1 MTQQMK
7 VEKVRGDEKARR
19 GKLEKQILLK
29 RLFWLSLIYTRQH
42 PTTNITNVV
51 TITNE
56 KKENFPRGE
65 KVNHSRNA
73 FSKNTKNE

>member
-1 MTQQMK
+1 MKDRMTQQMK
-7 VEKVRGDEKARR
+7 AEKVRGDEKARR

-56 KKENFPRGE
+56 KRKTSREVKKWIILETPFP
-65 KVNHSRNA
+65 KH
-73 FSKNTKNE
+73 